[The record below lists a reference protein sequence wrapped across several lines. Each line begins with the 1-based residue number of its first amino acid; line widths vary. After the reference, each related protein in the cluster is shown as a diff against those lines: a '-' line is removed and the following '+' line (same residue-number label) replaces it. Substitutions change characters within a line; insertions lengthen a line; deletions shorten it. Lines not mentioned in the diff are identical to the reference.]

1 MPTNHDLSICC
12 RVRVART
19 NLAGT
24 RRRVIVAVAD
34 PASAIAFTS
43 ASAEVVA
50 SLGALAAI
58 SLSLGGL
65 GMVIRQANAE
75 APAVTPKTFAAAAT
89 PAPGE
94 AATTPGVVATSVTS
108 TAAVVEEDEKGV
120 AIKTS
125 EFDFSGAAAAAS
137 EARNWIQ
144 SWRDRSVAAA
154 AAAAASEAVLAV
166 ASSEEEEVEPPVT
179 SSASSFPA
187 ATTTIT
193 TSSRVTEPTLQQ
205 LFSVSAAAELADM
218 AADAPVG
225 ITSPA
230 ATPLVKQQQKEE
242 EHVMVAAG
250 IPAAA
255 PTTDLATDRENQYKA
270 KLARIYTDSKE
281 EYQRSHTAVQAAAA
295 AAKGMKKGVVVI
307 AEEYDHKVQAMWSAF
322 ATKKQ
327 QEAQLVAKQEKI
339 LMDLSE
345 LDRVQK
351 KAKLNEGVQKKMI
364 SVGAQ
369 IAAFF
374 QQMFAMMMQELMT
387 LLARIMGNSN
397 GNGPK
402 PSAA

>member
-1 MPTNHDLSICC
+1 MPTNHERPISY

-43 ASAEVVA
+43 ASAEVAA
-50 SLGALAAI
+50 SLGALAAF

-75 APAVTPKTFAAAAT
+75 APAVTPKTFSAAAT
-89 PAPGE
+89 PAPVE
-94 AATTPGVVATSVTS
+94 AATNPGAVATSVTS
-108 TAAVVEEDEKGV
+108 TAVVVQEEEKEV
-120 AIKTS
+120 AIMAS
-125 EFDFSGAAAAAS
+125 ESDFSGAAAAAS

-144 SWRDRSVAAA
+144 SWRDRSVT

-166 ASSEEEEVEPPVT
+166 ASSEEEVEPPVT
-179 SSASSFPA
+179 ISASSFPA

-193 TSSRVTEPTLQQ
+193 TSSRITEPTLPQ
-205 LFSVSAAAELADM
+205 LFSVSAAAELAEM

-230 ATPLVKQQQKEE
+230 ATPLVKQQQQKEE

-255 PTTDLATDRENQYKA
+255 PTTDLAIDRENQYKA

-351 KAKLNEGVQKKMI
+351 KAKLNEGVQKKMM

-374 QQMFAMMMQELMT
+374 KQMFAMMMQVMT
-387 LLARIMGNSN
+387 LVARIMGNSS

>member
-1 MPTNHDLSICC
+1 M
-12 RVRVART
+12 ART

-43 ASAEVVA
+43 ASAEIAA
-50 SLGALAAI
+50 SLGVLAAI

-75 APAVTPKTFAAAAT
+75 TPAVAPKTFATTATRAPVEPATTPAVAT
-89 PAPGE
+89 PATP
-94 AATTPGVVATSVTS
+94 ATA
-108 TAAVVEEDEKGV
+108 TAAVVAVEEKKKEIAV
-120 AIKTS
+120 KTP
-125 EFDFSGAAAAAS
+125 EFDFSGAAVAAS

-144 SWRDRSVAAA
+144 SWRDRS
-154 AAAAASEAVLAV
+154 AAASEAVLAV
-166 ASSEEEEVEPPVT
+166 ASSEEEEQTPVT
-179 SSASSFPA
+179 ISASSSLP
-187 ATTTIT
+187 TTSS
-193 TSSRVTEPTLQQ
+193 SSRVTEPTLPQ
-205 LFSVSAAAELADM
+205 LTPVSAAAELADM

-230 ATPLVKQQQKEE
+230 AAPLPVVEQQKEE
-242 EHVMVAAG
+242 ERVLVAVG
-250 IPAAA
+250 MPAAA
-255 PTTDLATDRENQYKA
+255 PTTDLSTERENQYKA

-281 EYQRSHTAVQAAAA
+281 EYQRSHTAVQAASAA
-295 AAKGMKKGVVVI
+295 ANGMKKGVVVI
-307 AEEYDHKVQAMWSAF
+307 AEEYEHKVQAMWSAF

-327 QEAQLVAKQEKI
+327 QEAHLVAKQEKI

-351 KAKLNEGVQKKMI
+351 KAKLNGGENM

-374 QQMFAMMMQELMT
+374 QQMFTMMMQVVMT
-387 LLARIMGNSN
+387 VVARIVGNNGS

-402 PSAA
+402 PSTA